1 MDPLSLVALASTTFK
16 GLQVLVSKGAEIEHV
31 AQKLGHWYTLVS
43 DINQAEQEAEKP
55 PLFKKMFD
63 GSSVEEQALNAV
75 IAKKKIEEQEKQI
88 RELITWVYG
97 VETYKEMIQMRRDIR
112 AKRERMIYK
121 QRRRQRFMLDM
132 SAIIMGL
139 VVAGGIVHFTLGL
152 IQSLRARNA

>member
-1 MDPLSLVALASTTFK
+1 MDPLSLVAMASTTFK

-43 DINQAEQEAEKP
+43 DINQAEREAENP

-75 IAKKKIEEQEKQI
+75 IAKKKIEEQEKQV
-88 RELITWVYG
+88 RELITWAYG
-97 VETYKEMIQMRRDIR
+97 VETYREMMQMRKEIR

-121 QRRRQRFMLDM
+121 QRRRQRFMLDV
-132 SAIIMGL
+132 SAVIMGL
-139 VVAGGIVHFTLGL
+139 IVAGGVVYFTVDL
-152 IQSLRARNA
+152 IQSLRSA

>member
-1 MDPLSLVALASTTFK
+1 MDPLSLVAMASTTFK

-43 DINQAEQEAEKP
+43 DINQAEREAENP

-75 IAKKKIEEQEKQI
+75 IAKKKIEEQEKQV
-88 RELITWVYG
+88 RELITWAYG
-97 VETYKEMIQMRRDIR
+97 VETYREMIHMRKEIR

-121 QRRRQRFMLDM
+121 QRRRQRVMLDM
-132 SAIIMGL
+132 SAVIMGL
-139 VVAGGIVHFTLGL
+139 IVAGLIVYFTVDL
-152 IQSLRARNA
+152 IQSLRIA

>member
-1 MDPLSLVALASTTFK
+1 MDPLSLVAMASTTFK

-43 DINQAEQEAEKP
+43 DINQAEREAENP
-55 PLFKKMFD
+55 PIFKKMFD

-75 IAKKKIEEQEKQI
+75 IAKKKIEEQEKQV
-88 RELITWVYG
+88 RELITWAYG
-97 VETYKEMIQMRRDIR
+97 VETYREMMQMRKEIR

-132 SAIIMGL
+132 SATIMGL
-139 VVAGGIVHFTLGL
+139 IVAGGVVYFTVDL
-152 IQSLRARNA
+152 IQSLRSA